1 MLKPLLLA
9 SITDN
14 KNCKISN
21 IFNLYFNFI
30 NGESSTTPIFKQLNN
45 IFVLYLENSSLTKI
59 VNINAYN

>member
-30 NGESSTTPIFKQLNN
+30 NGESSKIPNLKQRNN
-45 IFVLYLENSSLTKI
+45 NFALYLENSSLIKI